1 MRKLASIQRIS
12 KLEPIEGADKIEKAT
27 VLGWELV
34 VKKGEF
40 KEGDLCVYC
49 EIDSILPERPEFEFL
64 RLRYTNIFEPGFYPR
79 KFRIKTIK
87 LRGQISQGICFPLS
101 ILPEFTTK
109 NKLTFDNTE
118 GLDVTE
124 ILGITKFEPYKDLKL
139 AKQSGKISYPNWWP
153 GLAQKF
159 AHRFKF
165 IKNYY
170 RKHSGQKSFPSLI
183 PKTDETRVQVLQ
195 PLLDKYKGYDCYIT
209 EKLDGSSI
217 TIYQINGKFGVCS
230 RNVDLKRDKNCQ
242 YWNTVLEHNLE
253 NKFKKEF
260 GKRNIALQG
269 ELIGV
274 GVQGNKYKLDKLDI
288 YFFNL
293 YDIDNHCYEN
303 LYNLMLTCENLK
315 EKTVPI
321 LSVDFVLN
329 HSIPELVE
337 LSKGNSV
344 LNYKI
349 HREGIVI
356 RPTLEYEDYDLH
368 CQLVK
373 NRVSFKVV
381 NPDFLLKYD

>member
-1 MRKLASIQRIS
+1 MRKLASIQKIS
-12 KLEPIEGADKIEKAT
+12 KLEPIEGADKIEKT
-27 VLGWELV
+27 IVLGWELV

-49 EIDSILPERPEFEFL
+49 EIDSILPEKPEFEFL
-64 RLRYTNIFEPGFYPR
+64 RDR

-87 LRGQISQGICFPLS
+87 LRWQISQGICFPLD
-101 ILPEFTTK
+101 ILPPIFSK
-109 NKLTFDNTE
+109 KKLTIDDII
-118 GLDVTE
+118 GMDVTE
-124 ILGITKFEPYKDLKL
+124 ILGITKFEPYKDLRF
-139 AKQSGKISYPNWWP
+139 AKQGGKISYPDWWP
-153 GLAQKF
+153 DWFQKF
-159 AHRFKF
+159 AHKFKF
-165 IKNYY
+165 VKNYY
-170 RKHSGQKSFPSLI
+170 RKYSGQKTFPSII

-195 PLLDKYKGYDCYIT
+195 PLLDKYKGVDCYIT

-230 RNVDLKRDKNCQ
+230 RNVDLKRDKNCK
-242 YWNTVLEHNLE
+242 YWDTVLEHDLE

-269 ELIGV
+269 ELIGI
-274 GVQGNKYKLDKLDI
+274 GIQGNKYKLDKLDI

-293 YDIDNHCYEN
+293 YDIDKHCYQNWYE
-303 LYNLMLTCENLK
+303 LKLTCESLK

-321 LSVDFVLN
+321 LTTDFNLN

-337 LSKGNSV
+337 LSKGNSI
-344 LNYKI
+344 LHKDI
-349 HREGIVI
+349 LREGVVI
-356 RPTLEYEDYDLH
+356 RPLQEHEDYDLH

-381 NPDFLLKYD
+381 NPDFLLKYDL